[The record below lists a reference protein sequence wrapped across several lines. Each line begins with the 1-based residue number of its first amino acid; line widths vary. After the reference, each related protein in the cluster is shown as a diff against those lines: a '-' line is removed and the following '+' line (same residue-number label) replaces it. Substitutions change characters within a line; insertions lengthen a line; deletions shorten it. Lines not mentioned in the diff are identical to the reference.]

1 MFEPC
6 SAGNQDRTD
15 IPGETAGGGDGW
27 SVEISVVG
35 VVEGDSVEQCWVL
48 DGTGQQLQHSLDL
61 GDELEQE
68 QQFSLQHGGPGC
80 RRSKQS

>member
-35 VVEGDSVEQCWVL
+35 VVEGGFCGTVL
-48 DGTGQQLQHSLDL
+48 GSGWDRATAST
-61 GDELEQE
+61 
-68 QQFSLQHGGPGC
+68 FSGPG
-80 RRSKQS
+80 R